1 MGVQRHASSVRMGLD
16 AKQAGKAVAAASVA
30 AGLVLA
36 QGANALSNDEIQ
48 SLTYLQ
54 IKGIGQ
60 ANRCPDA
67 PANSGSISLSG
78 GKTYKLDELCIEPK
92 IFAVE
97 EDIVLKGK
105 GAKASKAFIP
115 SKVMTRETYTL
126 TGIEGDLKADG
137 GKITFDEK
145 DGIDYAATT
154 VQTPGGER
162 IPFLFTVKSL
172 KAVAATSGSTI
183 GPGFQMGGKFKVP
196 SYRAGTFLDPKGRGQ
211 TTGYDQAQALPGLQ
225 ADGGNGGSF
234 LFKEDN
240 KVADTLE
247 GEIQMEV
254 TNVNAVTGEIGGV
267 FVSEQPGDTD
277 MGALKPRTL
286 LLKGVFYGSIHD

>member
-1 MGVQRHASSVRMGLD
+1 MLFRS
-16 AKQAGKAVAAASVA
+16 
-30 AGLVLA
+30 
-36 QGANALSNDEIQ
+36 
-48 SLTYLQ
+48 
-54 IKGIGQ
+54 
-60 ANRCPDA
+60 
-67 PANSGSISLSG
+67 
-78 GKTYKLDELCIEPK
+78 K

-225 ADGGNGGSF
+225 ADGSNGGSF

-286 LLKGVFYGSIHD
+286 LLKGVRTGSLDLVMWCLSFGADATLVDKSGRGVLHWAAPATHAESVEDYTVSLRRVDPGNSAASGPWLH